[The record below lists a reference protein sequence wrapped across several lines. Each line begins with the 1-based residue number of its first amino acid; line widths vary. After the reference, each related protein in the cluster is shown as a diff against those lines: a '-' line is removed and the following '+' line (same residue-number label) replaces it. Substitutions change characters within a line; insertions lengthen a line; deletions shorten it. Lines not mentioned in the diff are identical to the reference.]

1 LYVCFKYNL
10 PDTSHLLDR
19 KHRWNV
25 NQLGTSV
32 GNRLEKRNNQMSV
45 IDLIF
50 NNNLNVLFS
59 KDVNRKYFLLQL
71 LLP

>member
-1 LYVCFKYNL
+1 MENSSIGDSSMNY
-10 PDTSHLLDR
+10 
-19 KHRWNV
+19 RWNV

-45 IDLIF
+45 TDLIF